1 MRWMAACAVFMV
13 CQAAWAADGFR
24 FTAAYGPY
32 GVGFKV
38 VQQYDTSRSYRPGVD
53 AVTGE
58 ADRTPQGRPI
68 ETLIWYPATAPGR
81 ALVYADYVHLGGFED
96 RFDLDR
102 VEGQRIAESSMR
114 AYLSRGY
121 LQADIAR
128 ILAEP
133 VHATGDAA
141 VAAGKFPL
149 VIYAPSD
156 SSSAYE
162 NDSLCEYLASHGYVV
177 IASPSHGAHVRY
189 MTDGHIADNV
199 ENSRAQAADIGF
211 LIGYA
216 ASLPQVDL
224 AKVAVVAYSWGGM
237 SSTFAAANDSRIRAL
252 VDLEGSVRYF
262 PKVLAAAPDITPDRI
277 QVPLLFFA
285 DQEDPLGPGKD
296 SRPGSFL
303 ARIHH
308 ADVTEVGMLK
318 LTHDDFC
325 SDSSRL
331 PGRLGAVQATFD
343 ERNDSYAWVA
353 RYTEQFLDDVLKG
366 NASAKAFM
374 SAAPEAV
381 GVPAGTLTIRH
392 RTSWGTSPSV
402 ASLAQ
407 ALERDGFDRSI
418 ETYTAYV
425 KQHPHFQVNE
435 DTFGAW
441 FSSLSDL
448 ARSKDAI
455 GVCKLWVHVY
465 PKSVDGWMSLAEA
478 YELAD
483 QPRAAVQSFRQALK
497 LDPHN
502 KIIAAAMKFEATNT
516 AH

>member
-1 MRWMAACAVFMV
+1 MRWMASCVVFMV

-24 FTAAYGPY
+24 FTAPYGPY
-32 GVGFKV
+32 DVGFKV
-38 VQQYDTSRSYRPGVD
+38 VQQYDMSRSYRPGVD

-68 ETLIWYPATAPGR
+68 ETLIWYPAASAGR
-81 ALVYADYVHLGGFED
+81 PLLYADYVHLGGFED
-96 RFDLDR
+96 RFDLGHG
-102 VEGQRIAESSMR
+102 ESQRIAEASMR

-121 LQADIAR
+121 LPADISR
-128 ILAEP
+128 VMAEP
-133 VHATGDAA
+133 VHATGDAP
-141 VAAGKFPL
+141 VATGKFPL

-189 MTDGHIADNV
+189 MTDGHVADNV

-216 ASLPQVDL
+216 ASLPQVDT
-224 AKVAVVAYSWGGM
+224 AKVGVVAYSWGGM

-252 VDLEGSVRYF
+252 VDLDGSVRYF

-285 DQEDPLGPGKD
+285 DQEDPLAPGKD
-296 SRPGSFL
+296 SKPGSFL
-303 ARIHH
+303 ARIRH
-308 ADVTEVGMLK
+308 ADVTEVGLLK
-318 LTHDDFC
+318 LTHDDLC
-325 SDSSRL
+325 SDSSRF
-331 PGRLGAVQATFD
+331 PGRFGPVHTTFD
-343 ERNDSYAWVA
+343 ERNESYAWVA
-353 RYTEQFLDDVLKG
+353 RYTQQFLDDVLKG
-366 NASAKAFM
+366 DASAKAFM
-374 SAAPEAV
+374 SAASDAV

-392 RTSWGTSPSV
+392 RASVGPSPSV
-402 ASLAQ
+402 AALAQ
-407 ALERDGFDRSI
+407 ALQRDGFDRSI
-418 ETYTAYV
+418 ETYAAYTR
-425 KQHPHFQVNE
+425 QHPAFKVNE

-448 ARSKDAI
+448 ARSKDAL

-483 QPRAAVQSFRQALK
+483 QPQAAVQSFRQALK